1 MKVRNTENDLSNR
14 AAFPEWVK
22 DAVFY
27 QIFPDRFCNGDLTN
41 DPPETE
47 PWGNP
52 PNRTNFFGGDLQGII
67 EKLDY
72 LQGLGVNALYLNPI
86 FKARTNHKYDTTDYF
101 EIDPSFGSNDLFI
114 KFVHELHRRDMRIIL
129 DGVFNHCGDSIWAF
143 EDVKIHGESSRYA
156 DWFIVRSFPVTA
168 NPPSYYTCGGAPY
181 LPKFNIN
188 NPQVQDY
195 IFQVATHWLKEAS
208 IDGWRL
214 DCCQKIPL
222 LFWQEFRKIVKDVN
236 PQAYLVGEIWREAA
250 PCIQGDTFDGITNY
264 RLRELILNYCAAFIL
279 DAEDFSYEMEQLYK
293 SLGSAAPAMLNL
305 LGCHDTPR
313 ILTVFQGEVDR
324 MLIALAF
331 LFTTIGTPLIYYG
344 DEVGLLGGMDPD
356 CRRTMQWQEGLWNL
370 RIQNAYRKLIDL
382 RKHHIALRRGNFES
396 LLAFERVFAYRRI
409 LEKDEVI
416 IILNPGAIVE
426 NLAIPTNSTVEQ
438 WHDLFNDKE
447 YLSVN
452 GRLNFTRVPAVSFSI
467 LAPVKNES

>member
-143 EDVKIHGESSRYA
+143 EDVKIHGASSRYA

-264 RLRELILNYCAAFIL
+264 RLRELILSYCAAFIL